1 MPYVLL
7 ETIKRCVEVIS
18 TWQILNFLQ
27 KNFTSIRYKIS
38 SNRFWFL
45 MYWTAT

>member
-27 KNFTSIRYKIS
+27 KLL
-38 SNRFWFL
+38 FL
-45 MYWTAT
+45 